1 MANET
6 ANGPGIRLPWA
17 GKWVRIEEIE
27 EKLTTLWSMSL
38 DNLRTGTGASV
49 NVRTSVLN
57 LVICTSDVES
67 AALASRVLRDLASAH
82 LSRVAIVV
90 LDSSDDVS
98 SLSAW
103 VTLRCFSMMSDL
115 MRHCF
120 EQTTLLAKGSA
131 VRAAGNLL
139 QPLLKPE
146 LPVYLWWLGDPP
158 DADDPTFQNLVN
170 LSNRLLFDS
179 TTFFNPEQDIRLLS
193 DLCEA
198 VPDAAISDFNWG
210 RLTGWRELI
219 IQFFDVPEYRPYL
232 SGIHTIEIEHAAA
245 PLAGPGRTEE
255 GDVSPNPTRAL
266 LLAAWLK
273 ERLGW
278 TLSAYRGNNSHHTAS
293 GSYHWEMQRAA
304 SGRGTGQLSTSRRS
318 GRLGGQP
325 VSITIRPIV
334 HSEMRP
340 GSIALVR
347 LVSGVDNKEAI
358 FSIARDA
365 DLEHVITSVELDGET
380 RQKRIVSLASQHKES
395 DLLRDELEI
404 TGHDY
409 SFEQTLQEIANLLDA
424 EQ

>member
-57 LVICTSDVES
+57 LVICTPDVES

-90 LDSSDDVS
+90 LDSSDAVS

-158 DADDPTFQNLVN
+158 DSDDPTFQNLVN

-193 DLCEA
+193 DLCVA
-198 VPDAAISDFNWG
+198 VPDAAISDLNWG

-245 PLAGPGRTEE
+245 PLAVPGRTEE

-266 LLAAWLK
+266 LLGAWLK

-304 SGRGTGQLSTSRRS
+304 TGRGTGQLSTSRRS

-325 VSITIRPIV
+325 ASITIRPIV
-334 HSEMRP
+334 HSKMRP
-340 GSIALVR
+340 GSIELVR
-347 LVSGVDNKEAI
+347 LVSTVDSKEAV
-358 FSIARDA
+358 FTIARDT
-365 DLEHVITSVELDGET
+365 DLEHVVTSVELDGET